1 MIEKNNQE
9 NKIKNMIYNRKMR
22 KNMIY
27 NRKMR
32 KKIKFR
38 KKKF

>member
-1 MIEKNNQE
+1 
-9 NKIKNMIYNRKMR
+9 
-22 KNMIY
+22 MIY

-38 KKKF
+38 KKSSKQEEKNKKSKD